1 MAGVNKVILVGNLGA
16 DPEIRHLE
24 SGSKVANISIAT
36 SENYTNRNGERV
48 EQTEWH
54 RVELWDRLAEL
65 CEQYLSKGRTVYIE
79 GKIKTNTY
87 QDKDGITRY
96 DKKIRATN
104 MTFVGGRNEGSD
116 TDNESSQ
123 SSDNAPVE
131 QQTTEGQSAGRQ
143 SAGQQS
149 VGQQSVR
156 SPSTGSQTT
165 GTASTGQTN
174 PDVDDLPF

>member
-16 DPEIRHLE
+16 DPEVRHLE
-24 SGSKVANISIAT
+24 SGSKVANISVAT

-54 RVELWDRLAEL
+54 RVELWDKLADL

-104 MTFVGGRNEGSD
+104 MTFIGGKSEEAGD
-116 TDNESSQ
+116 SSSVADA
-123 SSDNAPVE
+123 SS
-131 QQTTEGQSAGRQ
+131 QTTEQSTPRSSTSGTQ
-143 SAGQQS
+143 S
-149 VGQQSVR
+149 
-156 SPSTGSQTT
+156 
-165 GTASTGQTN
+165 TASNTSSGPAESTSSEA
-174 PDVDDLPF
+174 DDLPF